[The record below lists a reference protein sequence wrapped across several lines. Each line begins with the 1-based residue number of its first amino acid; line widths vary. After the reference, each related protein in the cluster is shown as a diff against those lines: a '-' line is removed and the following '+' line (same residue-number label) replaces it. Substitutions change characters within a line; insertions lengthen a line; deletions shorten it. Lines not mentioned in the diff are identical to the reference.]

1 MPNYI
6 AALDDKKISV
16 SKISAFLYSK
26 NGKTLIITIILGV
39 IMMATGGP
47 LAVMTG
53 IPMVG
58 TALPLAGVMA
68 MVVPLAMRRV
78 SENRRRESI
87 DSNMPIFLLSLVSS
101 VESGL
106 SLLRAVEDTAER
118 QMGSLTPELKNLRA
132 NISWGMPYR
141 EAFDLFG
148 KRVGTKLAKRVVM
161 LLQISMD
168 IGGDVTTT
176 LSLIQKHVT
185 DMQNIEKDRKSQLA
199 PYIFTIYISFI
210 VFLAITL
217 ILVTQFFTEIETV
230 QNQLRQVAEEKDIGL
245 GMFGAILGVSV
256 SEIAQIMFHMTI
268 IEAIFGG
275 IAAGKIGEGSFIG
288 GIKHLIIMVVL
299 AILAFS
305 FMGEGGGLG

>member
-39 IMMATGGP
+39 IMMAAGGP

-58 TALPLAGVMA
+58 TALPLAGVMV

-78 SENRRRESI
+78 TENRRRDSI

-168 IGGDVTTT
+168 IGGDVTST

-217 ILVTQFFTEIETV
+217 ILVTQFFTEIEVV
-230 QNQLRQVAEEKDIGL
+230 QNQLRTIAEEKDIGL

-256 SEIAQIMFHMTI
+256 SEITQIMFHMTI

-288 GIKHLIIMVVL
+288 GIKHLIIMVIL

-305 FMGEGGGLG
+305 FMGAGGGL

>member
-26 NGKTLIITIILGV
+26 NGKTLIITIVLGS
-39 IMMATGGP
+39 IMIASGES
-47 LAVMTG
+47 LSEMTG

-106 SLLRAVEDTAER
+106 SLLRAVEDTANR

-132 NISWGMPYR
+132 NISWGMPHR
-141 EAFDLFG
+141 DAFDLFG

-217 ILVTQFFTEIETV
+217 ILVTQFFTEIEVV
-230 QNQLRQVAEEKDIGL
+230 QNQLRTIAEEKDIGL

-256 SEIAQIMFHMTI
+256 NEITQIMFHMTI

-288 GIKHLIIMVVL
+288 GIKHLIIMVIL
-299 AILAFS
+299 AIMAFS
-305 FMGEGGGLG
+305 FMGAGGGL